1 MYMEN
6 YSCDICDYSTIYKA
20 NYNKHCN
27 TKKHFLI
34 MNKNVKKCQKKTK
47 HEATHI
53 CEYCDNAYVY
63 KTSLYKHK
71 LHRCKIKMKQDELAT
86 LDTQIQEGRHITN
99 QQVNNNY
106 GDNIGTQ
113 NNIHIHSYRDTDY
126 SKLTDANF
134 IHALTKGLMC
144 GNEIIKQVHFND
156 LIPENKNIQLTNLR
170 GDFMKIMQNNK
181 WTTVDRRSQLESLLE
196 TADDLLSEWLETAD
210 RQHKERRETIS
221 DRAVNQKEH
230 ILKTFKLMLY
240 NLCAE

>member
-1 MYMEN
+1 MNKYTCTE
-6 YSCDICDYSTIYKA
+6 CDYNTIYKA

-27 TKKHFLI
+27 TKKHKTI
-34 MNKNVKKCQKKTK
+34 CNENVKKYQNKTK
-47 HEATHI
+47 QEATHK
-53 CEYCDNAYVY
+53 CEYCNKLYSY
-63 KTSLYKHK
+63 KTSLYRHK
-71 LHRCKIKMKQDELAT
+71 LHYCKIKMKNDKLAT
-86 LDTQIQEGRHITN
+86 LDMKMQEKQYVTN
-99 QQVNNNY
+99 QQVNNY

-144 GNEIIKQVHFND
+144 GNEIIKQVHFNE

-221 DRAVNQKEH
+221 DRAVNQKDH

-240 NLCAE
+240 NLCAEG

>member
-1 MYMEN
+1 MYMEY
-6 YSCDICDYSTIYKA
+6 YSCDTCDYNTINKS
-20 NYNKHCN
+20 NFNKHCN
-27 TKKHFLI
+27 TKKHQMI
-34 MNKNVKKCQKKTK
+34 MNNKGQRKTK
-47 HEATHI
+47 HEAIHI
-53 CEYCDNAYVY
+53 CEYCKNAYVY

-71 LHRCKIKMKQDELAT
+71 LHRCKIKIKQDEL
-86 LDTQIQEGRHITN
+86 LDHQIQEKQYITN
-99 QQVNNNY
+99 QQVNNNNTY

-126 SKLTDANF
+126 SKLDDATF

-170 GDFMKIMQNNK
+170 GDFMKIMQNDK
-181 WTTVDRRSQLESLLE
+181 WTTVDRRCQLESLLE
-196 TADDLLSEWLETAD
+196 TADDLLSDWLETAD
-210 RQHKERRETIS
+210 RQYKERRETIS
-221 DRAVNQKEH
+221 DRAVNQSDH